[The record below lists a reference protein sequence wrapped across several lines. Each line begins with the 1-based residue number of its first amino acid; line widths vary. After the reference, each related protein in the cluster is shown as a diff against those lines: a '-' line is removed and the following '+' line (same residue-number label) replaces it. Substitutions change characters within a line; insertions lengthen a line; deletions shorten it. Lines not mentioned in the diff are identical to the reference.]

1 MDALR
6 SEKLPL
12 VLAGVFLLVA
22 LSGQY
27 VSDSS
32 LDSGSSAATVQAVGR
47 ASNSYLTGIRTYA
60 AAVLWNRI
68 DPLMHGYYEDAKL
81 EDQRYML
88 SSIALIEWLDPAFAP
103 AYYVGPW
110 ILVRNDKVDEGMAM
124 AKRGVEQI
132 PESGMCRTSYAQLLL
147 TQRDDIA
154 AAVEQGKAALD
165 ETVVWTDGTEQ
176 MNAYAAIAQIFRQ
189 AGETQLVAYVAAEI
203 DRIDA
208 TVDNGASE
216 DIHDHDGDGKPD
228 H

>member
-1 MDALR
+1 MGVLR

-12 VLAGVFLLVA
+12 LLAFVFLVVA

-27 VSDSS
+27 VSDAS
-32 LDSGSSAATVQAVGR
+32 LESGSSAATVQAVGR
-47 ASNSYLTGIRTYA
+47 ASNSYLSGIRIYA

-68 DPLMHGYYEDAKL
+68 DPLLHGYYDGVPLA
-81 EDQRYML
+81 DQRYML
-88 SSIALIEWLDPAFAP
+88 STIALVEWLSPTFAP

-110 ILVRNDKVDEGMAM
+110 ILVRNDRVDDGMAM
-124 AKRGVEQI
+124 AKRGVERI
-132 PESGMCRTSYAQLLL
+132 PDSGMCRASYAQLLVIEK
-147 TQRDDIA
+147 DDLA
-154 AAVEQGKAALD
+154 GAVEQGKAALG
-165 ETVVWTDGTEQ
+165 TTMIWTDTAEQ
-176 MNAYAAIAQIFRQ
+176 MNAYASISQIFRQ
-189 AGETQLVAYVAAEI
+189 AGETELADYVAAEI

>member
-6 SEKLPL
+6 SDKLPL
-12 VLAGVFLLVA
+12 LLAGVFLVVV

-32 LDSGSSAATVQAVGR
+32 LDSGSSAATAQAVGR

-60 AAVLWNRI
+60 TAVLWNRI
-68 DPLMHGYYEDAKL
+68 DPLLHGYYQDVPL
-81 EDQRYML
+81 EDQRYIL
-88 SSIALIEWLDPAFAP
+88 STIALVEWLSPTFAP

-110 ILVRNDKVDEGMAM
+110 ILVRNDRVEDGMAM
-124 AKRGVEQI
+124 AQRGVELI
-132 PESGMCRTSYAQLLL
+132 PDSGMCRASYAQLLVIE
-147 TQRDDIA
+147 RDDIA
-154 AAVEQGKAALD
+154 GAVDQGKVALGKAI
-165 ETVVWTDGTEQ
+165 VWTDATEQ
-176 MNAYAAIAQIFRQ
+176 MNAYASIAQIFRQ
-189 AGETQLVAYVAAEI
+189 AGETELADYVAAEI

-208 TVDNGASE
+208 TVVNSASE